1 MTTGW
6 FPNLKKL
13 PRSSSSRV
21 LVASGVLCW
30 SALVLLLVVLPER
43 SEGRF
48 FTVVGA
54 SWVAQIVAGIALF
67 LAVRG
72 EGAAE
77 RWPWRLFGVAVL
89 ARLVADVA
97 WLDSRAFELG
107 LAEDFQVV
115 AHAVS
120 YVLLFGVLLW
130 MMARI
135 RQEEVSVAALDTLA
149 ILLTSGLLIRYFA
162 PFPFEELPVAMTL
175 AVLVRPACDLGLL
188 FLGLAALM
196 TVRRPPFV
204 VASVAGLL
212 LLLVADGAYLWTRT
226 QGLYELGFAE
236 VFWSGG
242 VMLLGFTVLS
252 WSGEPVER
260 SDHVGNFGVGLFWFG
275 PFSPLLH
282 YGVLLL
288 WAALYGPAPEYLLL
302 GGVALA
308 AILSVRMYA
317 VAHAGAIM
325 AGRQEALALQAEQGR
340 ILGEL
345 YDTVK

>member
-1 MTTGW
+1 
-6 FPNLKKL
+6 
-13 PRSSSSRV
+13 
-21 LVASGVLCW
+21 
-30 SALVLLLVVLPER
+30 
-43 SEGRF
+43 
-48 FTVVGA
+48 
-54 SWVAQIVAGIALF
+54 
-67 LAVRG
+67 
-72 EGAAE
+72 
-77 RWPWRLFGVAVL
+77 
-89 ARLVADVA
+89 
-97 WLDSRAFELG
+97 
-107 LAEDFQVV
+107 
-115 AHAVS
+115 
-120 YVLLFGVLLW
+120 
-130 MMARI
+130 
-135 RQEEVSVAALDTLA
+135 
-149 ILLTSGLLIRYFA
+149 
-162 PFPFEELPVAMTL
+162 
-175 AVLVRPACDLGLL
+175 
-188 FLGLAALM
+188 
-196 TVRRPPFV
+196 V

-282 YGVLLL
+282 YRVLLL
-288 WAALYGPAPEYLLL
+288 WAALYGPTPEYLLL